1 MSVFSSSTLL
11 LVRSEFD
18 GTNTSRKRSF
28 IPRDLQIIYVIFRK
42 YFIFK
47 GRNVIHF
54 SRFSFPRKSP
64 ARCLYRDFWNNL
76 YKKLAYFVY
85 YYYQLKYTFTSN
97 FKSNENVEGVAV
109 VEIICKISRMF
120 KIPSTVFTTWNLCL
134 DFICL
139 ITFINIQICIIAL
152 GSLFYFLLLG
162 SSVQSPAVQHFKR
175 FLRKT
180 NFSSSSTRLFN
191 SNYARKNADI
201 GGPIRRKSDAA
212 TRDRSNPRTLLDIF
226 KFCLTR
232 SLAKLIEFR
241 RNSLRDPEAQRNSSH
256 AYTRRF
262 QRNHETSSLPL
273 QILVAAIYGE
283 EKVAADTRFL
293 EARFAVAAVARS
305 LFTSVAVPGLW
316 WPSTWFIREPPSN
329 AVIDFAPS

>member
-1 MSVFSSSTLL
+1 
-11 LVRSEFD
+11 
-18 GTNTSRKRSF
+18 
-28 IPRDLQIIYVIFRK
+28 
-42 YFIFK
+42 
-47 GRNVIHF
+47 
-54 SRFSFPRKSP
+54 
-64 ARCLYRDFWNNL
+64 
-76 YKKLAYFVY
+76 
-85 YYYQLKYTFTSN
+85 
-97 FKSNENVEGVAV
+97 
-109 VEIICKISRMF
+109 MF
-120 KIPSTVFTTWNLCL
+120 KIPSTVFTIWNLCL

-212 TRDRSNPRTLLDIF
+212 TRDRSNPRTLLDVF

-262 QRNHETSSLPL
+262 QQPRNVVVTIANSRCCHLWRGEGGRRYALPRSTFRSRCCRAVFVYERGRSW
-273 QILVAAIYGE
+273 IMVTIDVVY
-283 EKVAADTRFL
+283 TRATF
-293 EARFAVAAVARS
+293 ERS
-305 LFTSVAVPGLW
+305 YRLRAELIP
-316 WPSTWFIREPPSN
+316 R
-329 AVIDFAPS
+329 